1 MINWQEIHK
10 FDQLLT
16 LEINSWNCSITDP
29 IWQFFSNI
37 PVWIP
42 MYVLIIALLIWKLG
56 WKKGLII
63 LAGALLT
70 FGFCDQFSN
79 LIKDATQRIRPLNDE
94 FMKAQGLHILEKGG
108 GYSFFSAHSANAF
121 GLACCTFI
129 GFRNCLRAR
138 IIKQMYTSVTC
149 NLPTTSETSGQATA
163 SESTSL
169 PKWFKAYT
177 TWMFCWAFMV
187 AVSRIFVGKHYLGD
201 VIVGIT
207 VGALAGYT
215 FGHLTSYIANR
226 YIKA

>member
-16 LEINSWNCSITDP
+16 LEINSWNCSISDP
-29 IWQFFSNI
+29 VWQFFSNI

-42 MYVLIIALLIWKLG
+42 MYVLIIAVLIWKLG

-94 FMKAQGLHILEKGG
+94 FMKTQGLHILEKGG

-121 GLACCTFI
+121 GLAFCTFI

-138 IIKQMYTSVTC
+138 FGQQTSTPMAC
-149 NLPTTSETSGQATA
+149 GQQTV
-163 SESTSL
+163 L

-207 VGALAGYT
+207 VGSLAGYT
-215 FGHLTSYIANR
+215 FGRLTSYLANR